1 MVFWLIDR
9 IMEHATLISFAVIG
23 ILALLCQWVAWWLK
37 VPAIL
42 FLLLCG
48 IILGPE
54 LHWLNPDKMFGD
66 TLIPIIQLA
75 VAIILF
81 EGSLS
86 LKFDEWHEV
95 ATVVRNLVT
104 IGIIITAIVS
114 ACFTHLI
121 FGFNWKLC
129 ALFGAIISVTGPTV
143 IVPLLRT
150 VRPKHRIANILRWEG
165 ILIDP
170 IGAVLA
176 VLTFG
181 MIAAFEEGHTY
192 IHVIYQFIQ
201 LIVISTTMGIVCGY
215 WLGVTLRRHW
225 VPEYL
230 QNIATLTVVIAA
242 YTASNL
248 VDEGS
253 GLLTVTIMGI
263 FLANMSAVN
272 IDDILDFKENLSIML
287 ISGIFIILAARVNLL
302 SLHSLLLPAFLLF
315 LTLQFVVRPFSIF
328 LCTLRSDLNFK
339 EKILLSWICPRGIVA
354 AAVAA
359 LFAIRLENIGIAGGH
374 LLVLIT
380 FLMIIG
386 TVIFQSL
393 TAGFVAKLLK
403 VSEPEPK
410 GFLIVGANPVART
423 LASALMNEGFNALVV
438 GSSWTNVKLARMAGI
453 NAFYGNAIS
462 EHADRNLDLIGIGHM
477 LALTPQ
483 DDLNTLAALRYK
495 SEFGRNHIYTI
506 QTKADSDK
514 QIKHEAATRHRGTAL
529 FAEGI
534 TFSKL
539 ASLIAQGATIKATK
553 LTQSFDYKSYEIKN
567 QNNVIPLFAIDARG
581 KLHFFTPDS
590 NLDPKEDWTIISLA
604 HHQ

>member
-1 MVFWLIDR
+1 
-9 IMEHATLISFAVIG
+9 MEHAALITFAVIG
-23 ILALLCQWVAWWLK
+23 LLALMCQWISWWLK
-37 VPAIL
+37 LPAIL

-54 LHWLNPDKMFGD
+54 LHWLNPDELFGNV
-66 TLIPIIQLA
+66 LIPMIQLS

-86 LKFDEWHEV
+86 LKFDEWGDV
-95 ATVVRNLVT
+95 AAVVRNLVT
-104 IGIIITAIVS
+104 VGVLITAICS
-114 ACFTHLI
+114 ACFAYLI
-121 FGFNWKLC
+121 FGFSWKLC

-143 IVPLLRT
+143 IVPILRT
-150 VRPKHRIANILRWEG
+150 VRPKQRIANILRWEG

-181 MIAAFEEGHTY
+181 IIAAFHEGHTY
-192 IHVIYQFIQ
+192 VHVIYHFME
-201 LIVISTTMGIVCGY
+201 LVVVATTMGIVSGY
-215 WLGVTLRRHW
+215 WLGVALRHHW
-225 VPEYL
+225 LPDYL

-263 FLANMSAVN
+263 FLANMRAVH

-287 ISGIFIILAARVNLL
+287 ISGIFIILAARVRFY
-302 SLHSLLLPAFLLF
+302 SLHSFLLPAFLLF
-315 LTLQFVVRPFSIF
+315 LALQFIVRPISIA
-328 LCTLRSDLNFK
+328 LCTLRSGISFK
-339 EKILLSWICPRGIVA
+339 EKVVLAWICPRGIVA

-359 LFAIRLENIGIAGGH
+359 LFAIRLHQIGIAGGRQ
-374 LLVLIT
+374 LVLIT

-393 TAGFVAKLLK
+393 TASTLAKLLN
-403 VSEPEPK
+403 VSEPEPR
-410 GFLIVGANPVART
+410 GYLIIGANPVARM
-423 LASALMNEGFNALVV
+423 LASALSSHGLTALVV
-438 GSSWTNVKLARMAGI
+438 GASWTNVKAARMAGI

-462 EHADRNLDLIGIGHM
+462 EHADRNLDLVGIGSM

-483 DDLNTLAALRYK
+483 SDQNTLAAMRYK
-495 SEFGRNHIYTI
+495 SEFGRNHLFTL
-506 QTKADSDK
+506 QTQSNPDK
-514 QIKHEAATRHRGTAL
+514 NDKHEAADRHRGQIL
-529 FAEGI
+529 FADGV

-539 ASLIAQGATIKATK
+539 ASLIAQGATIKSTQLTK
-553 LTQSFDYKSYEIKN
+553 SFDFKSYDTIN
-567 QNNVIPLFAIDARG
+567 QGKVIPLFALDPRG
-581 KLHFFTPDS
+581 KVHFFTSDS
-590 NLDPKEDWTIISLA
+590 EFEPKEDWTIISLA
-604 HHQ
+604 QNT